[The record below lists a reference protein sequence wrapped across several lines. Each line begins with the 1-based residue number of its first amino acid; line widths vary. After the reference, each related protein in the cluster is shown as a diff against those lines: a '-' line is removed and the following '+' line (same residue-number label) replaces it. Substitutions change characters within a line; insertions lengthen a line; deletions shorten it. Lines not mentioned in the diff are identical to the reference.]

1 MAIEWIGPFYSE
13 TYENSG
19 NPGMAISARDSNDWT
34 VHLSVE
40 DGGNG
45 ALLENYYN
53 FLRIKP
59 TLWEGSN
66 GYEAHLTSDNLFT
79 AKIKATVIDPSTGG
93 VAYTAYQTY
102 SFRVLDSSPPGRDGE
117 TVVDTIIDEG
127 LPTDAALTDAYGR
140 AYVFYKAYGSDG
152 WGDSTVKLVDD
163 AGGRFKLET
172 DGDGTRYLR
181 IADGAKLDFQTYKAA
196 GGERYKIA
204 FEISDGTSTLTKFG
218 YVGLNNVAGSLTGD
232 FSAEVAPKGA
242 YTLTNV
248 DLGAEKAG
256 ANPTFVVSNPT
267 GGTVVLKGSAAAV
280 TSFTG
285 ADLAAGKVQFVQ
297 SGKGTAASFDIA
309 AQDGYGAT
317 ATKTFSI
324 SVVNQAPKDMI
335 YVGPLGGGA
344 TTLNY
349 QEETEQSWG
358 LRVTDPE
365 GETNTT
371 GLKWSIVG
379 GADRNAFTILEKG
392 IGGGSL
398 DFKTTHDFEAP
409 TDANRD
415 NRYEVVVRVADSYGA
430 FLDKAWT
437 VSVINLKEVV
447 VAEGAAAGTL
457 VQGAQSIP
465 VPGSPISMKY
475 ALPAGEGRFTI
486 DRNTGAIKVAAGFKI
501 DFEQAS
507 TIHLPVMKDPFAP
520 EAADASHSTPILI
533 KVRDVRDEIVSGD
546 GRDNTLVGGAG
557 NDTFFGLGGAD
568 DLTGGN
574 GRNRLDGGTGNDR
587 LIGGLNEDT
596 YVVDSLKDIV
606 SEQTGGGRDTIEAR
620 ISYDLDAQAKAKV
633 IFGAVED
640 LTLLEGRA
648 ALKATGNALANTLRG
663 NSNANTLDG
672 KGGIDTMQGLGG
684 NDTYFVDH
692 ARDSVIEAAKG
703 GVDTVLTSVSYTLA
717 ARQEIEALRTVNAA
731 AKTAMNL
738 TGNEFG
744 QTLQG
749 NAGANILNGMAGKDI
764 LTGLSGKDTFVFSTA
779 LGAGNVDRI
788 ADFSI
793 VDDTIQLSKGI
804 FTALSAGTLAA
815 GAFKDLSMVGAK
827 VDADD
832 RIIYNKTTGA
842 LSYDVDG
849 SGSKA
854 AVQFATIDTKV
865 ALTHADFLVV

>member
-19 NPGMAISARDSNDWT
+19 NPGMAISARDSNGWS

-53 FLRIKP
+53 YLRIKP
-59 TLWEGSN
+59 ALWEGSE

-79 AKIKATVIDPSTGG
+79 AKIKATVYDPSTGG

-102 SFRVLDSSPPGRDGE
+102 SFRVLDSSPPGRDG
-117 TVVDTIIDEG
+117 DIIIDEIIG
-127 LPTDAALTDAYGR
+127 ECSATDTPITDAYGR
-140 AYVFYKAYGSDG
+140 PYYYGKAYASDG
-152 WGDSTVKLVDD
+152 WGNGTLKLVDD

-172 DGDGTRYLR
+172 VGDNQYLR
-181 IADGAKLDFQTYKAA
+181 VADGAKLDFQTYAAA
-196 GGERYKIA
+196 GGQAYKLA
-204 FEISDGTSTLTKFG
+204 FEVSDGTTTLTKVG
-218 YVGLNNVAGSLTGD
+218 YISLRNATGTLTGD

-242 YTLTNV
+242 YTLTAA

-256 ANPTFVVSNPT
+256 ANPIFVVSNPT
-267 GGTVVLKGSAAAV
+267 GGNLVLKGATTPV

-285 ADLAAGKVQFVQ
+285 ADVAAGKVQFVQ
-297 SGKGTAASFDIA
+297 SGKGLTASFDVA
-309 AQDGYGAT
+309 ARDGGELT
-317 ATKTFSI
+317 ATKTFSL
-324 SVVNQAPKDMI
+324 SVANQAPKDMI

-392 IGGGSL
+392 IGGGTL
-398 DFKTTHDFEAP
+398 DFKTAHDFEAP

-430 FLDKAWT
+430 YLDKAWT

-507 TIHLPVMKDPFAP
+507 TIRLTVMKDPFAP
-520 EAADASHSTPILI
+520 EAVDASHSTPILI

-620 ISYDLDAQAKAKV
+620 ISYDLDAQAKAKF

-663 NSNANTLDG
+663 NGNANTLDG

-703 GVDTVLTSVSYTLA
+703 GVDTVLTSVGYTLA

-731 AKTAMNL
+731 AKTALNL

-749 NAGANILNGMAGKDI
+749 NAGANVLNGMAGKDI
-764 LTGLSGKDTFVFSTA
+764 LTGSSGKDTFVFSTA

-788 ADFSI
+788 TDFSV
-793 VDDTIQLSKGI
+793 VDDSIQLSKGI

-832 RIIYNKTTGA
+832 RILYNKTTGA